1 VNGHGEGEGEGEGEV
16 GGHRAGNRG
25 GAEPGASLAEFAAEL
40 RLVDHHVHGAFRGPL
55 NRTSFEES
63 LNEGSTGPVPSG
75 TTSFDSQ
82 LGFAVRRWCAPLLG
96 LPAHASADDYWRRR
110 SRLGEQEVAARLL
123 PAAGVDHWIVDT
135 GYAGDRL
142 LSPGELAAA
151 AGGAAHEVVRLE
163 SLAESLAASLTGNGA
178 TGSTAAQ
185 GYADAY
191 RDLLREAAARGA
203 VGLKTVVAYR
213 AGLDLDWTAPDRDAV
228 RRAAADWLARCAA
241 DSAAPRLTDPVLL
254 RFGVHCAVESGLP
267 LQIHTG
273 LGDRDL
279 DLHRADPLLL
289 VGLLRQPAV
298 AAVPV
303 MLLHCYP
310 YHRQAGYL
318 AQAFDRVWCDVG
330 LAVNHLGVRAAAVV
344 AESMELA
351 PFGRLLYSSDAWG
364 PAELHFLGAG
374 LWRRATV
381 AAVRPWVDAGDWSAS
396 DARRVLTMIGRDNA
410 LSVYGL

>member
-1 VNGHGEGEGEGEGEV
+1 
-16 GGHRAGNRG
+16 
-25 GAEPGASLAEFAAEL
+25 
-40 RLVDHHVHGAFRGPL
+40 
-55 NRTSFEES
+55 
-63 LNEGSTGPVPSG
+63 
-75 TTSFDSQ
+75 
-82 LGFAVRRWCAPLLG
+82 
-96 LPAHASADDYWRRR
+96 
-110 SRLGEQEVAARLL
+110 
-123 PAAGVDHWIVDT
+123 
-135 GYAGDRL
+135 
-142 LSPGELAAA
+142 
-151 AGGAAHEVVRLE
+151 
-163 SLAESLAASLTGNGA
+163 
-178 TGSTAAQ
+178 
-185 GYADAY
+185 
-191 RDLLREAAARGA
+191 
-203 VGLKTVVAYR
+203 
-213 AGLDLDWTAPDRDAV
+213 
-228 RRAAADWLARCAA
+228 
-241 DSAAPRLTDPVLL
+241 
-254 RFGVHCAVESGLP
+254 
-267 LQIHTG
+267 
-273 LGDRDL
+273 
-279 DLHRADPLLL
+279 
-289 VGLLRQPAV
+289 V